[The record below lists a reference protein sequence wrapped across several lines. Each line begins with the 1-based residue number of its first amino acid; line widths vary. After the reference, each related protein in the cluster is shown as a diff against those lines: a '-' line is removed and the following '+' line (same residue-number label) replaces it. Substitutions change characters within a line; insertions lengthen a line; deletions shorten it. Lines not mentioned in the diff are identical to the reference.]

1 MVPVGALGP
10 WAVQLVI
17 YPTGSWSAGQA
28 EVFVPQRHRL
38 TLMSCVAST
47 ARSVRTVRA
56 GRPKS
61 DLVQLSDDPLIQ
73 AQSTLLL
80 QLLPVVLVRRIEGFH
95 RCRHFYKINGVTGLY
110 SEICRVECRPHLPY
124 THHRPEYPARRATA
138 EADDRHP
145 QVLAM
150 ALAGCP

>member
-28 EVFVPQRHRL
+28 EVLVPQRQRL

-61 DLVQLSDDPLIQ
+61 DLVQLSDDPL
-73 AQSTLLL
+73 SLD
-80 QLLPVVLVRRIEGFH
+80 F
-95 RCRHFYKINGVTGLY
+95 
-110 SEICRVECRPHLPY
+110 S
-124 THHRPEYPARRATA
+124 
-138 EADDRHP
+138 
-145 QVLAM
+145 
-150 ALAGCP
+150 

>member
-1 MVPVGALGP
+1 MVQVGALGP

-28 EVFVPQRHRL
+28 EVLVPQRQRL

-61 DLVQLSDDPLIQ
+61 DLVQLSDDPLSQ
-73 AQSTLLL
+73 AQPTLLL

-95 RCRHFYKINGVTGLY
+95 RCRLVAGASGYHHSTFHPTGLGSAQPPFKT
-110 SEICRVECRPHLPY
+110 SEFQNDAQSRIHSAQLLE
-124 THHRPEYPARRATA
+124 
-138 EADDRHP
+138 
-145 QVLAM
+145 
-150 ALAGCP
+150 G